1 MLIKIIFIIPRG
13 LINMNKNDIILF
25 VVLVSIVS
33 IFVVII
39 SFFNNPQ
46 EKIAVVYSNQ
56 KEVLRIP
63 LNLQNDGKEF
73 VVEGYNGD
81 VVLEVKNKKIRVKE
95 EISPY
100 NICSKQGFTD
110 SVTKPII
117 CLPNKVIIEIIGKN
131 SSDLDAVIK

>member
-63 LNLQNDGKEF
+63 LNLQNNGKEF

-81 VVLEVKNKKIRVKE
+81 VVLEVKNKKFGLKKK
-95 EISPY
+95 Y
-100 NICSKQGFTD
+100 HL
-110 SVTKPII
+110 II
-117 CLPNKVIIEIIGKN
+117 FVLNKVLLIRWQN
-131 SSDLDAVIK
+131 LLFVFLIK